1 MIFYEEKIK
10 AICEKLDPMR
20 EREVCALQNFEYA
33 PCGYKAGNTPPEG
46 LEWKQFTPGARLEG
60 IDAHFWFRTS
70 FDTPAAQAGKQIA
83 FSLKTGREGQW
94 DAENPQCI
102 VYLNGMLVQGMD
114 VNHTQVLLEYG
125 QHYDLQ
131 IYFYVGMNGGMVE
144 FIPSLIE
151 IDTKIEKLYYDV
163 SVPYDSALCFG
174 QDSDAYVEIIKKLD
188 LALNLLDMKEPYSD
202 AFYKSIDD
210 VCAYLDAE
218 LYNENNKTDAMV
230 ACIGH
235 THIDVAWL
243 WTVRQT
249 REKAQRSFAT
259 VLNLMEQYPEYK
271 FMSSQPQ
278 LYEHVK
284 EEAPELYARIKQAVK
299 DGRWEVEGAMWLEAD
314 CNLTSG
320 ESLVRQVMH
329 GKRFMQEEFG
339 VDSKVLWLPDV
350 FGYSAALPQILKK
363 AGVDKFVTSKISW
376 SEYNIVPYDTFMWEG
391 IDGTDIFT
399 YFLTAQDLEMPKNAY
414 NQTTYVGAIR
424 PTQILG
430 TWRRYQQKEYNNT
443 VINTF
448 GHGDGGGGPTKDHLE
463 QQRRL
468 ARGIPYMPKTRIE
481 FAGDFLNRTEEQFF
495 ENAKQLQKL
504 PRWVG
509 ELYLELHRGT
519 YTSIAKNKRNNRRS
533 EFSYQQAETLCIAD
547 KLLLD
552 GAYPQ
557 AEINKAWRNILLN
570 QFHDIIPG
578 SSIKE
583 VYDQTDIE
591 YKALLEQSAAMIE
604 AAAGNLAQ
612 HVKTDGGLFVYNPNG
627 FDCSGIV
634 DVDGKKQFVK
644 DIPALGYKVVR
655 EANGAHTMQISE
667 QSMENAFYS
676 IRLDAQG
683 NIVSLFDKQNGREIV
698 KPGCKF
704 NELQVFEDIP
714 KCYDAWEITE
724 YYKQKMTPV
733 DELVS
738 IEIVDE
744 GARAGLK
751 ITKRF
756 LSSTITQTVYLY
768 ADMRNIDFDTVIDWK
783 EAHML
788 LKAMFPMD
796 VHANEAAYEI
806 QFGHLKRPT
815 HSNTSWD
822 RARFEVCA
830 HKWADLSEDDYG
842 VSILN
847 DCKYGYGAEGSTLS
861 LSLLKSA
868 TYPNPEADKEVHR
881 FTYSVYPHAGSFKQ
895 GGTIQAAYLLNKP
908 LLARPL
914 PAQDGKLA
922 ECFSLVRADKEN
934 IIIDTVK
941 KAEDSDAVIVRFYEA
956 YDRRTT
962 VKLDFGFDVKKAY
975 LCDLME
981 NNLEEVPVE
990 GNSVT
995 VPAHNFEIVTLK
1007 IEQ

>member
-1 MIFYEEKIK
+1 MIYYEEKIR
-10 AICEKLDPMR
+10 AICEVLDRMR
-20 EREVCALQNFEYA
+20 ERELCALQGFEYA
-33 PCGYKAGNTPPEG
+33 PCAYKTANTPPAD
-46 LEWKQFTPGARLEG
+46 LEWRPFEAGTRLEG
-60 IDAHFWFRTS
+60 VDAHFWFRTG
-70 FDTPAAQAGKQIA
+70 FDTPAAQEGKQIA

-102 VYLNGMLVQGMD
+102 VYLNGALVQGMD

-125 QHYDLQ
+125 QHYDMQ
-131 IYFYVGMNGGMVE
+131 IYFYVGMNGGKVE
-144 FIPSLIE
+144 FLPSLVE
-151 IDTKIEKLYYDV
+151 IDTEIERLYYDV
-163 SVPYDSALCFG
+163 SVPYEAALCF
-174 QDSDAYVEIIKKLD
+174 DRNSDAYIEIIKKLD
-188 LALNLLDMKEPYSD
+188 LALNLLDMKQPYS
-202 AFYKSIDD
+202 AGFYKSIGD

-218 LYNENNKTDAMV
+218 LYNENNKSDAV
-230 ACIGH
+230 VDCIGH

-243 WTVRQT
+243 WTVKQT
-249 REKAQRSFAT
+249 REKAQRSFST
-259 VLNLMEQYPEYK
+259 VLNLMKQYPEYK

-278 LYEHVK
+278 LYQHVK
-284 EEAPELYARIKQAVK
+284 EEAPELYAQIKQAVK

-376 SEYNIVPYDTFMWEG
+376 NEFNIVPYDTFLWEG

-399 YFLTAQDLEMPKNAY
+399 YFLTAADLETLEKG
-414 NQTTYVGAIR
+414 QHITTYVGAIR
-424 PTQILG
+424 PSQILG
-430 TWRRYQQKEYNNT
+430 TWKRYQQKEYNNE

-448 GHGDGGGGPTKDHLE
+448 GFGDGGGGPTKDHLE

-468 ARGIPYMPKTRIE
+468 AKGIPYMPKTRIK
-481 FAGDFLNRTEEQFF
+481 FAGDFLNAVEKRFY
-495 ENAKQLQKL
+495 ENAGQLKKL
-504 PRWVG
+504 PKWVG

-519 YTSIAKNKRNNRRS
+519 YTSIAKNKRYNRKS
-533 EFSYQQAETLCIAD
+533 ELSYQQAEALCVAD
-547 KLLLD
+547 KLLR
-552 GAYPQ
+552 GAAYPQ
-557 AEINKAWRNILLN
+557 EEINASWQNILLN

-578 SSIKE
+578 SSIKA

-591 YKALLEQSAAMIE
+591 YKALLERSAAMIE
-604 AAAGNLAQ
+604 NAVSDLAQ
-612 HVKTDGGLFVYNPNG
+612 HIKTDGGLFVYNPNG
-627 FDCSGIV
+627 FACGGVV
-634 DVDGKKQFVK
+634 DVDGKKQYVA
-644 DIPALGYKVVR
+644 DIPALGYRVVK
-655 EANGAHTMQISE
+655 ETQAANTIAASKQAL
-667 QSMENAFYS
+667 ENAFYKIS
-676 IRLDAQG
+676 FDAQG
-683 NIVSLFDKQNGREIV
+683 NITSLFDKTHGREVV
-698 KPGCKF
+698 KPGGKF
-704 NELQVFEDIP
+704 NELQVFEDFP

-733 DELVS
+733 TELVS
-738 IEIVDE
+738 AEVVDE
-744 GARAGLK
+744 GARAGLRL
-751 ITKRF
+751 TKRF

-768 ADMRNIDFDTVIDWK
+768 EDMRNIDFDTVIDWK
-783 EAHML
+783 EEHML

-796 VHANEAAYEI
+796 IHANEASYEI
-806 QFGHLKRPT
+806 QFGYLKRPT

-861 LSLLKSA
+861 LSLLKCA
-868 TYPNPEADKEVHR
+868 TYPNPAADKEVHR

-895 GGTIQAAYLLNKP
+895 GGTVRAAYLLNKP

-914 PAQDGKLA
+914 PAQDGSLA
-922 ECFSLVRADKEN
+922 DCFSLVQADKEN
-934 IIIDTVK
+934 VMIDTVK

-962 VKLDFGFDVKKAY
+962 VKLDFGFEIKKAY
-975 LCDLME
+975 ICDLLE
-981 NNLEEVPVE
+981 NNLEEVQVQ
-990 GNSVT
+990 GNSVS
-995 VPAHNFEIVTLK
+995 VPVRNFEIVTLK
-1007 IEQ
+1007 VEQ